1 MTFSVLS
8 LSFVTGYRSIMDIM
22 QKRSEKAVIQQFQQA
37 EYNILTFL
45 SEVDKVSKL
54 FLLDPKVQ
62 AFLENQKLTQVESIY
77 NINDITAKLS
87 EIKSNYD
94 YIESIY
100 LFSEKGEIFGLK
112 SQFSNYYMQD
122 STKSHQIYASKMYA
136 ESKEKFPSLIWVGG
150 NLASD
155 FDNGPNDSSNAN
167 PVHIISAVRGVKSM
181 YSSEQSGTEFI
192 NINEKTLRS
201 IYNKF
206 PASPNSDTYI
216 LDETGKIISCNND
229 NDIGKLSNSFNM
241 IKPGET
247 YGSFVYKKDKLQKQ
261 LVYYRLG
268 QTGWILVSEI
278 PLNELSNDVLS
289 LQKIVFLMFSISFMA
304 ILLITSVW
312 IRKLMQPLNELSKA
326 MKAVSGGVLG
336 MTVSKMPKN
345 ELGIVIRQ
353 FNKMSSSILNLVE
366 ENKSIEEEKRRL
378 EIETLQSQINPHFL
392 YNTLNTIKWMAMMMN
407 AENIV
412 GSLTALG
419 NLLRPIFA
427 NNSFNCTIGEEIDY
441 VENYIKIMN
450 FRFGEGV
457 EVTFDIPDILLPCQ
471 ILRFTLQPIVENAF
485 SHGMKKQNYIG
496 VIKISGYDQGEQIIL
511 EVEDNGEGISKEVLD
526 QIKDSLRQ
534 LDTEMHKKCGS
545 MSIGLSNVNRRI
557 KLHFGDSYGIS
568 IDSNMNGGTKVSIKL
583 PKVQKS

>member
-1 MTFSVLS
+1 
-8 LSFVTGYRSIMDIM
+8 
-22 QKRSEKAVIQQFQQA
+22 
-37 EYNILTFL
+37 
-45 SEVDKVSKL
+45 
-54 FLLDPKVQ
+54 
-62 AFLENQKLTQVESIY
+62 
-77 NINDITAKLS
+77 
-87 EIKSNYD
+87 
-94 YIESIY
+94 
-100 LFSEKGEIFGLK
+100 
-112 SQFSNYYMQD
+112 
-122 STKSHQIYASKMYA
+122 
-136 ESKEKFPSLIWVGG
+136 
-150 NLASD
+150 
-155 FDNGPNDSSNAN
+155 
-167 PVHIISAVRGVKSM
+167 
-181 YSSEQSGTEFI
+181 
-192 NINEKTLRS
+192 
-201 IYNKF
+201 
-206 PASPNSDTYI
+206 
-216 LDETGKIISCNND
+216 
-229 NDIGKLSNSFNM
+229 M
-241 IKPGET
+241 IKPDET

-289 LQKIVFLMFSISFMA
+289 LQKIVFLMFSISLMA
-304 ILLITSVW
+304 ILLITPVW

-326 MKAVSGGVLG
+326 MKAVSGGGLG

-427 NNSFNCTIGEEIDY
+427 NNSINCTIGEEIEY

-457 EVTFDIPDILLPCQ
+457 KVTFDIPELLLPCQ

-496 VIKISGYDQGEQIIL
+496 VIKISGYDQGEQILL
-511 EVEDNGEGISKEVLD
+511 EVADNGEGISKEVLD
-526 QIKDSLRQ
+526 QIKDSL
-534 LDTEMHKKCGS
+534 LHLNPEMHKNSGS

-557 KLHFGDSYGIS
+557 KLHFGESYGIS
-568 IDSNMNGGTKVSIKL
+568 IDSNMNDGTKVSIKL

>member
-1 MTFSVLS
+1 
-8 LSFVTGYRSIMDIM
+8 
-22 QKRSEKAVIQQFQQA
+22 
-37 EYNILTFL
+37 
-45 SEVDKVSKL
+45 
-54 FLLDPKVQ
+54 
-62 AFLENQKLTQVESIY
+62 
-77 NINDITAKLS
+77 
-87 EIKSNYD
+87 
-94 YIESIY
+94 
-100 LFSEKGEIFGLK
+100 
-112 SQFSNYYMQD
+112 
-122 STKSHQIYASKMYA
+122 
-136 ESKEKFPSLIWVGG
+136 
-150 NLASD
+150 
-155 FDNGPNDSSNAN
+155 
-167 PVHIISAVRGVKSM
+167 
-181 YSSEQSGTEFI
+181 
-192 NINEKTLRS
+192 
-201 IYNKF
+201 
-206 PASPNSDTYI
+206 
-216 LDETGKIISCNND
+216 
-229 NDIGKLSNSFNM
+229 
-241 IKPGET
+241 
-247 YGSFVYKKDKLQKQ
+247 
-261 LVYYRLG
+261 
-268 QTGWILVSEI
+268 
-278 PLNELSNDVLS
+278 
-289 LQKIVFLMFSISFMA
+289 
-304 ILLITSVW
+304 
-312 IRKLMQPLNELSKA
+312 
-326 MKAVSGGVLG
+326 
-336 MTVSKMPKN
+336 
-345 ELGIVIRQ
+345 
-353 FNKMSSSILNLVE
+353 
-366 ENKSIEEEKRRL
+366 
-378 EIETLQSQINPHFL
+378 
-392 YNTLNTIKWMAMMMN
+392 MMN